1 MNDHDPTV
9 NPPPEAPPMP
19 PAPSPAPA
27 TAPPPPARVAAT
39 PQLKVPGL
47 AAVLSIVPGLP
58 IGQLYGEAFDRAVMI
73 AGAFWLLIL
82 AAVQGALPVTLV
94 VFACIFIWIY
104 SMFDA
109 YRQAHIVNMGGAEP
123 TPVSRSRGE
132 GRLMFGIFLA
142 VVGGLLLVE
151 NLGLFDLYWLR
162 DWWPV
167 FVLLIGVYLIFEAVR
182 ERMRRGGS
190 ADVEEGG
197 GLDD

>member
-1 MNDHDPTV
+1 
-9 NPPPEAPPMP
+9 
-19 PAPSPAPA
+19 
-27 TAPPPPARVAAT
+27 
-39 PQLKVPGL
+39 VPGL
-47 AAVLSIVPGLP
+47 GAVLSIIPGLP

-73 AGAFWLLIL
+73 AAAFWLLIL

-109 YRQAHIVNMGGAEP
+109 YRQVHLVNLGGTVP
-123 TPVSRSRGE
+123 SPKSRSRGE

-167 FVLLIGVYLIFEAVR
+167 LVLLIGVYLIFDAVR
-182 ERMRRGGS
+182 ERSRRGERSDAERDHGI
-190 ADVEEGG
+190 DE
-197 GLDD
+197 

>member
-1 MNDHDPTV
+1 
-9 NPPPEAPPMP
+9 
-19 PAPSPAPA
+19 
-27 TAPPPPARVAAT
+27 
-39 PQLKVPGL
+39 VPGL

-73 AGAFWLLIL
+73 AGAFWLLVL

-109 YRQAHIVNMGGAEP
+109 YRQAHLVNMGGAAP
-123 TPVSRSRGE
+123 TPVNRTPGG

-167 FVLLIGVYLIFEAVR
+167 FVLLIGFYLIFDAVR
-182 ERMRRGGS
+182 ERMRRG
-190 ADVEEGG
+190 APPDLDEGG
-197 GLDD
+197 GFEE